1 MEENPTSIYHDTVS
15 IGGGTAF
22 PQIQPQSRPRS
33 ESLMFN
39 EESPLVVEISGAM
52 SDKDRVLFT
61 IHTKTTLPDFEQ
73 GDCSVK
79 RMHEE
84 FEWLH
89 DYLVEN
95 ESYAGYIDFHF
106 NECIVSSLLNSAL
119 IFLPFILLLEVP
131 PMPPRPDFDSSR
143 AKLQRLGESEGS
155 MPKEDLQ
162 KMKAELEAEY
172 LATFKKTVAMH
183 EVFLQRLATHP
194 LFRSDHNFRV
204 FLKYPKE
211 LSVRTKTRKEK
222 AAEFFRSVSK
232 TADETLR
239 LTNQR
244 DEDQFF
250 REEKCI
256 LASYYTAVKDATA
269 AADVATRAR
278 RSMSESLL
286 RVNLALDNLV
296 PKERLCT
303 SESDLIS
310 ILSSF
315 FESYQKI
322 QSRLASDEDL
332 KFSDTLRYYASDA
345 GAAKDLLYRRS
356 RALADYEAANRNL
369 DKARAKAKD
378 IEAAEDV
385 QFAADER
392 FKSISDSARLELE
405 YFKVRRIKYF
415 QKNLIDLAELQV
427 KHAKSHIDLVKS
439 ALDRLRSVEPP
450 VSGNSETNKNAAS
463 PDTEKTARLSTTSPA
478 ELPAHF
484 QHEPIS
490 SASAFT

>member
-22 PQIQPQSRPRS
+22 PQIQPQSGTRS

-95 ESYAGYIDFHF
+95 EMYAGYI
-106 NECIVSSLLNSAL
+106 
-119 IFLPFILLLEVP
+119 VP

-183 EVFLQRLATHP
+183 EVFLQRLAAHP
-194 LFRSDHNFRV
+194 LFRGDHNFRV

-269 AADVATRAR
+269 AADAATRAR

-303 SESDLIS
+303 SESDLVS

-315 FESYQKI
+315 FENYQKI

-356 RALADYEAANRNL
+356 RALADYETANRNL

-378 IEAAEDV
+378 VGAAEDA

-427 KHAKSHIDLVKS
+427 KHAKVS
-439 ALDRLRSVEPP
+439 ANTTALSVVPCTLFNF
-450 VSGNSETNKNAAS
+450 VT
-463 PDTEKTARLSTTSPA
+463 
-478 ELPAHF
+478 
-484 QHEPIS
+484 
-490 SASAFT
+490 